1 MSNKKGNIEN
11 LQKKWMIPGLER
23 ASQKALDELILM
35 KLLKSDS
42 KNEDKKIV
50 VTARFF
56 QLKRLAD
63 CRKVGKIVLLN
74 KIYIINQLAY
84 NKLKLSFIICFR
96 ELCNRI
102 T

>member
-1 MSNKKGNIEN
+1 
-11 LQKKWMIPGLER
+11 MIPGLER

-56 QLKRLAD
+56 QLKRL
-63 CRKVGKIVLLN
+63 VL
-74 KIYIINQLAY
+74 Y
-84 NKLKLSFIICFR
+84 
-96 ELCNRI
+96 
-102 T
+102 